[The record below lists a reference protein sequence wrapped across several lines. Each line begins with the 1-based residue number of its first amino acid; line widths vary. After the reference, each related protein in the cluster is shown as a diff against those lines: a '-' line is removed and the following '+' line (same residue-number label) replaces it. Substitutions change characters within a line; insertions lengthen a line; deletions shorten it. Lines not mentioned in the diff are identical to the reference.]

1 MNLRKYV
8 TTKQAA
14 EMLGV
19 VTDHVNHLLI
29 GGKLKGH
36 KFGKSWMVYVP
47 SVEKYLATKAPW
59 GRPTSGTPT
68 IQIEKPDGQE

>member
-1 MNLRKYV
+1 MNLSKYV

-19 VTDHVNHLLI
+19 ITTSVNHLLMD
-29 GGKLKGH
+29 GKLKGH

-47 SVEKYLATKAPW
+47 SIETYLANKAPW
-59 GRPTSGTPT
+59 GRPTSATPT
-68 IQIEKPDGQE
+68 IQVEKNGQE